1 VPKTRE
7 SDNEFVAADLHVQ
20 ATYRLTEAL
29 VASEKRMR
37 RRIELLAE
45 IVFETDS
52 GDALVF
58 LNEAWS
64 TVLGHPIEACLGRAL
79 REFVFEEDGPAFEM
93 AMKGAVTEHSAGP
106 TRLQFVRA
114 DGGIAWMEISA
125 SRLPDGGA
133 VGALHDVTARR
144 QLEQQL
150 LQSQKMEAIGQ
161 LASGIAHDLNNIL
174 TPILMGAE
182 ILQQSHDYAG
192 NREILSMM
200 GREAARGGAIIRQ
213 LLAFSRGWEGT
224 RLVVRPER
232 LINDIVDLIRE
243 TFPRS
248 IVVDQK
254 IPEKT
259 WNVLADPTQ
268 LHQVLLNLCVNARD
282 AMPGG
287 GHLTV
292 GASNV
297 TLAET
302 SSQLA
307 PNGKAGP
314 YVLLEVRDS
323 GVGIAPENSDHI
335 FEPFFTTKAI
345 GKGTGLGLSTVLG
358 IVRSHGGFLQF
369 DSVPRRG
376 TVFKVYLPATVDDEN
391 LVPAVSTEDRAPGGN
406 RHILV
411 VDDEAS
417 IREAARVALTRQGYR
432 VTLAANGKEGLE
444 QFRLHSDT
452 ICLLLTDVMMP
463 VMDGAALIKAVRAEN
478 QRLPIVA
485 VSGLE
490 DQVMRGDLESAG
502 VNVFLTKPFS
512 IFTLADV
519 IAEQLGKRS

>member
-1 VPKTRE
+1 VPETRE

-52 GDALVF
+52 SETLVY

-64 TVLGHPIEACLGRAL
+64 AVLGYPIEACLGRAL
-79 REFVFEEDGPAFEM
+79 REFVFEEDRPALET
-93 AMKGAVTEHSAGP
+93 AISGSAAELSSGR

-114 DGGIAWMEISA
+114 DGGIAWLEISA

-144 QLEQQL
+144 QLERQL

-174 TPILMGAE
+174 TPILMGTE
-182 ILQQSHDYAG
+182 ILQQTHDLVG

-200 GREAARGGAIIRQ
+200 GREAARGGAIIKQ
-213 LLAFSRGWEGT
+213 LLAFSRGWDGA
-224 RLVVRPER
+224 RVVVRPER
-232 LINDIVDLIRE
+232 LIKDIVILIKE
-243 TFPRS
+243 TFPRA
-248 IVVDQK
+248 ITVDQR

-282 AMPGG
+282 AMPVGG
-287 GHLTV
+287 SLTLS
-292 GASNV
+292 ASNL
-297 TLAET
+297 TLTES
-302 SSQLA
+302 SSQLP

-314 YVLLEVRDS
+314 YVLLEVRDT
-323 GVGIAPENSDHI
+323 GVGIAPENTDHV

-369 DSVPRRG
+369 DSVQKRG
-376 TVFKVYLPATVDDEN
+376 TVFKVYLPATGDDEN
-391 LVPAVSTEDRAPGGN
+391 PTAAVPTAVRESGRN
-406 RHILV
+406 QHILV

-432 VTLAANGKEGLE
+432 VTVASNGKEGLE
-444 QFRLHSDT
+444 QFHLNSGTIRLL
-452 ICLLLTDVMMP
+452 ITDVMMP

-478 QRLPIVA
+478 RNLPIVA
-485 VSGLE
+485 VSGLD
-490 DQVMRGDLESAG
+490 DQVMRGDVESAG
-502 VNVFLTKPFS
+502 VDVFLTKPFS
-512 IFTLADV
+512 TFTLADV
-519 IAEQLGKRS
+519 VAQQLRK